1 MSRLPRPP
9 RVITPMWIIFL
20 FFAFTEVV
28 LGLAVFK
35 TTGGIQVALT
45 IFVMGFPLL
54 VAAAFFYLLI
64 YRPENIFSPGEFRS
78 DAGYIESRT
87 IAYGS
92 RSLSTQ
98 EDLNTKIE
106 QEITQ
111 RLTSGQFAK
120 RISPLQGEEL
130 TEALEDTA
138 VTLSKEIRETN
149 FFTVCLDRIAPD
161 LNDLTMPIAAF
172 TTFHGLLDEIY
183 FRLRSLHSEGAVPE
197 VAVPPRTYG
206 THWVLRNK
214 ETGEVFK
221 SIWML
226 EDVGSRDPLVSDH
239 RSLQEVGIKPGMTLE
254 IVRLD

>member
-9 RVITPMWIIFL
+9 RVITPLWIIFL

-87 IAYGS
+87 IAYS
-92 RSLSTQ
+92 NRPLSTQ

-111 RLTSGQFAK
+111 GLTSGQFAK

-172 TTFHGLLDEIY
+172 ATFGGLLDEIY
-183 FRLRSLHSEGAVPE
+183 FRLLQSGGAVPS
-197 VAVPPRTYG
+197 RTYG

-226 EDVGSRDPLVSDH
+226 EDVGSRDPLVSALVSDH